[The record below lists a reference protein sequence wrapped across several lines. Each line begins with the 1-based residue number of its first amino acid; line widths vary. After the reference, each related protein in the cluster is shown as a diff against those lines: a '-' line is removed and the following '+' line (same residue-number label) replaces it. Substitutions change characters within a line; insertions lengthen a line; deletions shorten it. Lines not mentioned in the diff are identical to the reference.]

1 MITFST
7 SFLALKN
14 SLEGAGVWAHLLELE
29 VNANTTAYFTSHVE
43 TITWNNRVYAPVPFQ
58 IGVEEQVADGSLPQ
72 VIVALSNFGGQVY
85 RFSKDNDLGLND
97 VTIRFV
103 NTTLA
108 GSGDDRRARLQ
119 ILGAAFHGEF
129 AQFTLGLAVT
139 FDSEGPKRTWN
150 RRDHPSIPFNF
161 RQFGFT

>member
-14 SLEGAGVWAHLLELE
+14 ALEGSGVWAHLLELQ

-43 TITWNNRVYAPVPFQ
+43 TINWNSRLYAPLPFL

-72 VIVALSNFGGQVY
+72 VVVNVANAGGQTY
-85 RFSKDNDLGLND
+85 RFAKDNDLGLND
-97 VTIRFV
+97 VTIRFI
-103 NTTLA
+103 NTTLT
-108 GSGDDRRARLQ
+108 GSGDDSRIRMQ
-119 ILGAAFHGEF
+119 VLGAAFHGEV
-129 AQFTLGLAVT
+129 AQFTFGLAVT

-161 RQFGFT
+161 RQFGIL